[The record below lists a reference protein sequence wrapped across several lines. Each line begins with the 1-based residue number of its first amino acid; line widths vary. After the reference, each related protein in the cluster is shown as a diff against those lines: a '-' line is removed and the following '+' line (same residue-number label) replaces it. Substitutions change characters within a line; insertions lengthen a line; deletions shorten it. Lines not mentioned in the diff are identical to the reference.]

1 MRVRR
6 ARYFLAAVETGS
18 LRAAAARCGVSQ
30 PTLGEQVSLLE
41 EELDIVLL
49 TRSRR
54 GVRPTP
60 AGQAMVAPLARLVE
74 AEDLARRAALESG
87 GTYKGQVAIGTVA
100 ALVENLLAPVVA
112 QLRRDHPGLKFRV
125 VEGSTT
131 EIQDQVLGGD
141 LDLGVATALAEP
153 APAGVRRTHLF
164 GTPLRAVLPFEHPLA
179 TRDELTWDDL
189 ARWPI
194 VTMRPG
200 TALWDQLQRHVPGAE
215 VVVHAM
221 SARSVTLLVAR
232 GAGLGLLAHFAGQQ
246 DPPGLRMLPVRDAG
260 GIEVDLLRRT
270 DTRPS
275 PGALVV
281 QRLIEARGLELRA

>member
-18 LRAAAARCGVSQ
+18 LRAAAARCGASQ

-41 EELDIVLL
+41 EELDVVLL

-112 QLRRDHPGLKFRV
+112 QLRRDHPGLRFRV

-153 APAGVRRTHLF
+153 APAGVRRTPLF
-164 GTPLRAVLPFEHPLA
+164 DTPLRAVLPLDHPLA

-189 ARWPI
+189 ATWPI

-260 GIEVDLLRRT
+260 GIEVDLLRRA

-281 QRLIEARGLELRA
+281 QRLIEARGLELRT